1 MKGFKLYIGIISA
14 VILVITIA
22 LFHKPKDINWDDT
35 LNKNHKI
42 PFGTYIFYQNLPEIF
57 QNQKFSTSIK
67 PIYNLV
73 ADDSL
78 TNHNIVIM
86 AKTLSLSQLEVGKLF
101 QLAAKGNNVFLT
113 AYKIKRT
120 LARRLKISISSEIPN
135 KDVIIKFTNPKI
147 ANKRYI
153 FKKGTAN
160 FYFDTCYYEGA
171 KILSNNQYN
180 HPTLIKFPYGKGSII
195 VSPNPL
201 MFSNFN
207 LIDKNNRDYA
217 AKAMSYLPASNPIIF
232 NDYYLIPVDANKS
245 LLTTFLQYS
254 SLKWAYYIGFFTLM
268 MYILV
273 NVKRRQ
279 RAIPLLIPLE
289 NTSLSF
295 VRTISA
301 IYYQQKDHHNLA
313 QKKMNHFFEFVRS
326 RYRLSPTTE
335 EDFFN
340 HLALKSGVDVQIIRS
355 IFRFSAQ
362 LKKETQIGEF
372 QLIDIS
378 NLIDKFYKNEA

>member
-22 LFHKPKDINWDDT
+22 LFNKPKEINWDDT

-42 PFGTYIFYQNLPEIF
+42 PFGTYIFYQNLPSIF
-57 QNQKFSTSIK
+57 QNQKFSISIK

-113 AYKIKRT
+113 AYQINRT
-120 LARRLKISISSEIPN
+120 LARRLKISIASEIPN
-135 KDVIIKFTNPKI
+135 KDVIIKFTNPQI
-147 ANKRYI
+147 ANKTYL

-160 FYFDTCYYEGA
+160 FYFDTCYYTGA

-180 HPTLIKFPYGKGSII
+180 HPTLIKFSYGKGSII

-207 LIDKNNRDYA
+207 LIDENNRDYA

-232 NDYYLIPVDANKS
+232 NDYYLIPTDANKS

-254 SLKWAYYIGFFTLM
+254 SLKWAYYIGFFTLI

-279 RAIPLLIPLE
+279 RAIPLITPLE

-326 RYRLSPTTE
+326 RYRLIPTTD
-335 EDFFN
+335 EDLYN
-340 HLALKSGVDVQIIRS
+340 QLSLKSGVDVQIIRS

-362 LKKETQIGEF
+362 LKKDTQIGEF
-372 QLIDIS
+372 QLISIS
-378 NLIDKFYKNEA
+378 NLIDKFYKNAA